1 MRAAEEFKVEKS
13 SDLAGKKIRK
23 MENKAYHYLCVVKKQ
38 KATLSKTC
46 FISVN
51 VIVAQPSLASSVNR
65 REHRLLPP
73 ASLQQILSD

>member
-1 MRAAEEFKVEKS
+1 MEKS

-46 FISVN
+46 FISLN
-51 VIVAQPSLASSVNR
+51 VIVAQPSLASSMNR
-65 REHRLLPP
+65 LRNIVCCLLQ
-73 ASLQQILSD
+73 ACSKSSVTEK